1 MKPHFALFFLLT
13 ALSCARVAPAP
24 AGAGVEYAQWFSLTD
39 SSAVVHS
46 PFGGPDDTL
55 STARPF
61 TRFVC
66 MSSSTVACLAAVGT
80 DSLVRGVSGLAFVSD
95 PLVRA
100 RASEVGYDAQPDYET
115 ILRLQPDLLLTYTVS
130 SAEPPAMEK
139 LRSLGICVVS
149 LYDHLET
156 HPLARA
162 EYVRL
167 VGALTGRRALADSVF
182 AAVRD
187 DRLRHVRE
195 EAGVRR
201 RERDLHGLVVRR
213 LEGRDLVVALDLG
226 VNRFLDGEKHVRHLH
241 RLPVMEFDAV
251 AERERVDG
259 RVIRHRV
266 FLREAGL
273 ERALRRDLHQA
284 VVDVEADR
292 TGVRRR
298 GLERVE
304 VVDLGRD
311 AEDELAA
318 FRRRRLSCRRRR
330 DFRGLRRV
338 RGAGAGL
345 CRLAAAV
352 RARRQ

>member
-66 MSSSTVACLAAVGT
+66 MSSSTVACLAAVGA

-139 LRSLGICVVS
+139 LRSLGIRVVS

-187 DRLRHVRE
+187 RYFALVRPLDPPVKVLMNIPYGDQWYIPGADNFLSRLVRDAGGTVLGAKPGPESATVSVE
-195 EAGVRR
+195 EAYALSAGADVWLHPGWCRTKAQLRSVHPLFADFPVLGKSVYNNTLRQTPGGGNDFWESGAVRP
-201 RERDLHGLVVRR
+201 DLI
-213 LEGRDLVVALDLG
+213 LED
-226 VNRFLDGEKHVRHLH
+226 
-241 RLPVMEFDAV
+241 
-251 AERERVDG
+251 
-259 RVIRHRV
+259 
-266 FLREAGL
+266 
-273 ERALRRDLHQA
+273 LRRIFSGAAGPNAPAGPAIPADSLHYYF
-284 VVDVEADR
+284 
-292 TGVRRR
+292 
-298 GLERVE
+298 
-304 VVDLGRD
+304 
-311 AEDELAA
+311 EL
-318 FRRRRLSCRRRR
+318 R
-330 DFRGLRRV
+330 
-338 RGAGAGL
+338 
-345 CRLAAAV
+345 
-352 RARRQ
+352 